1 MPNNLDRPMDCSG
14 TPLEEVQLK
23 RLPTLPIIERMQ
35 EQKSGDCGMGVAMRG
50 GSPHSRE
57 KGAGVQQPSWVLFV
71 MLLST
76 LLRCVRTQKTV
87 TQKAELPLYLRNSI
101 GS

>member
-1 MPNNLDRPMDCSG
+1 MPNNSDRPMDCSG

-35 EQKSGDCGMGVAMRG
+35 EQKSEGCGMGVVMRG

-57 KGAGVQQPSWVLFV
+57 KGAATVLCLV
-71 MLLST
+71 
-76 LLRCVRTQKTV
+76 CDAAKHTV
-87 TQKAELPLYLRNSI
+87 TLCQNSENCNPK
-101 GS
+101 G